1 MKITLIKYLFCLL
14 IGASLFSCQKDKSQE
29 LIRESQNSLMMGQP
43 DVALNLL
50 ASIQNPQSLDEYNY
64 MKYTV
69 TRIGA
74 KYEAKEDI
82 KADTLILKAQKYFSE
97 KGNAHDQTLANFY
110 AAQFYHINDDYPKAL
125 EYYMNTVYQ
134 ANKSNNDLVAGR
146 SLNNI
151 GSIYYEQD
159 LYNNAIINFQKALSH
174 YNKVKNTDQKK
185 IKTLTNL
192 GQSLEEINQLDSA
205 SFYYNK
211 ALDKSIEINDEAYQS
226 LSLQNLGVVS
236 YTMQEYD
243 KSIEYLQSALDMN
256 ITNNVQTRQ
265 IHLCLLS
272 TYNKKQDY
280 ESAKQYANLVTT
292 SLPYVTYIY
301 TIKEIYAAL
310 SEYYKQLGDYKQALQ
325 YSDLESKTMEQI
337 QKERQ
342 IPKLLA
348 VDKNFHISQKEQKTD
363 KLLKYKQYMRYI
375 EELF

>member
-29 LIRESQNSLMMGQP
+29 LIREAQNSLMMGQP

-325 YSDLESKTMEQI
+325 YSDLESKTTEQI
-337 QKERQ
+337 QREKQ

-348 VDKNFHISQKEQKTD
+348 VDKNFHISQKEQKID

>member
-29 LIRESQNSLMMGQP
+29 LIREAQNSLMMGQP

-69 TRIGA
+69 THIGA

-97 KGNAHDQTLANFY
+97 KGNANDQTLANFY

-325 YSDLESKTMEQI
+325 YSDLESKTTEQI
-337 QKERQ
+337 QREKQ

-348 VDKNFHISQKEQKTD
+348 VDKNFHISQKEQKID